1 MKAFAL
7 LFALA
12 LPSFEAYSAPPSGPY
27 AVRPAES
34 NVSFIVKKWGVLDVN
49 GRFGEVS
56 GSLHFE
62 PGRPETA
69 RVVLRVAV
77 ASVVTGASGRDE
89 ALRSA
94 DFFDAGRYPEMT
106 FVSAKVTPTGKDA
119 ALVSGDLTIRGVTR
133 NVVFDV
139 EGPSPAQ
146 KDPWGNTRIGLSATT
161 RISRKDFGLTWNAA
175 LEAGGLLVGD
185 AVTIT
190 LDVQFIKER

>member
-119 ALVSGDLTIRGVTR
+119 ALVSGDLTIRGVTKR
-133 NVVFDV
+133 IEVPVKLLGV
-139 EGPSPAQ
+139 ASEGDRELAGFETDFTIDRREFGVLGARWSGGRALIS
-146 KDPWGNTRIGLSATT
+146 NEVRVHLAIG
-161 RISRKDFGLTWNAA
+161 AA
-175 LEAGGLLVGD
+175 RGR
-185 AVTIT
+185 T
-190 LDVQFIKER
+190 